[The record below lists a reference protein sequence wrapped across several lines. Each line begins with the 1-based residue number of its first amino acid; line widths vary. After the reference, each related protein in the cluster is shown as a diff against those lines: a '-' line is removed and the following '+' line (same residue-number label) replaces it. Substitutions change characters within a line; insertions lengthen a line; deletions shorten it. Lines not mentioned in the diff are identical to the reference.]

1 MPFTLA
7 HPAAVLPLRGVR
19 YLRTVPLIIGA
30 MVPDTYDYVPGKF
43 RGYLHH
49 AHSFQGSYTSCIV
62 LGYALLTVLF
72 VLRRPLTALLS
83 ARARWLCLNALAP
96 FGRSRLEW
104 VFAALAFLLGA
115 WTHLLWDSFTHVE
128 GGMVHRFAALNATVT
143 IGAYRGPLYHVLQY
157 VSSAL
162 GLAVVAVW
170 YWRLPAPPA
179 SPATPGAQRS
189 NVGPV
194 LTLVAVA
201 ALLIG
206 GVKGTWLYTEPTE
219 THSAYMA
226 IHYAL
231 TYALAWFAVLYLVA
245 GTIVSLEETHTRAP
259 DPGA

>member
-1 MPFTLA
+1 VPFTLA

-30 MVPDTYDYVPGKF
+30 VVPDTYDYVPSSF

-49 AHSFQGSYTSCIV
+49 AHSFGGSYTTCIV
-62 LGYALLTVLF
+62 LGYALLTALF

-83 ARARWLCLNALAP
+83 ARARWLCLTALAP

-104 VFAALAFLLGA
+104 VFAALAILLGA

-128 GGMVHRFAALNATVT
+128 GWMVHRFAALNATVT
-143 IGAYRGPLYHVLQY
+143 IGSYRGPVYHVLQY

-162 GLAVVAVW
+162 GLAVIAVW
-170 YWRLPAPPA
+170 YWRLPAPSA
-179 SPATPGAQRS
+179 SPAAPGAQRS

-194 LTLVAVA
+194 LMLVAVA

-206 GVKGTWLYTEPTE
+206 GVKGTWLYAQD
-219 THSAYMA
+219 HSEYMA
-226 IHYAL
+226 IHYFL
-231 TYALAWFAVLYLVA
+231 TYGLAWFALLYLVA
-245 GTIVSLEETHTRAP
+245 GTIVSLEETHARVT
-259 DPGA
+259 DPGT